1 MEALNVLP
9 SVCYP
14 FACGKAIPGSNP
26 KLFWGCMCMGRCCWV
41 LPQCLLPTEDC
52 SGVAVG
58 GGSCL
63 SVCLS
68 GSLRSPAHATACGGR
83 EEGAAWLLCFAEL
96 FFFSVGVLDLISA
109 VGARRSKTKELK
121 EMSDTT
127 GCVFLMTAE

>member
-14 FACGKAIPGSNP
+14 FTCGKAIPGSNP

-68 GSLRSPAHATACGGR
+68 GSLPSPAHATACGEGGR
-83 EEGAAWLLCFAEL
+83 KGLHGFCVLQS
-96 FFFSVGVLDLISA
+96 FSFSLWGCWISS
-109 VGARRSKTKELK
+109 VQWEHGEVRQKSSRKCQTQQDVS
-121 EMSDTT
+121 S
-127 GCVFLMTAE
+127 